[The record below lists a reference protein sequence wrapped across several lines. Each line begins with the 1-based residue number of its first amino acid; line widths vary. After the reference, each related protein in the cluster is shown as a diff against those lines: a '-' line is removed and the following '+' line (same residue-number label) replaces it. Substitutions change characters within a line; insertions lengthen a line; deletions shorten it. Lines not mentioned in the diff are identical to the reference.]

1 MSRKGLNVKRTW
13 GGKEKLQKLIKQEKN
28 ARVKERL
35 QAILWRLKGETYTQ
49 IAENLNKANITI
61 TEWVKNWNKSGYD
74 GLIDKPKPGAP
85 PKLAP
90 EQEKEIVE
98 TVNQSSRIT
107 CKVLKFKIRE
117 EYGKEFTIG
126 GIAALLHRN
135 KLSWKKPKKK
145 DYRQKEQE
153 RQEYQEAL
161 KKRLKISNQKQWSGI

>member
-28 ARVKERL
+28 VRVKERL

-49 IAENLNKANITI
+49 IAENLNKSNITI
-61 TEWVKNWNKSGYD
+61 TKWVKNWNKNGYD

-85 PKLAP
+85 PKLMP
-90 EQEKEIVE
+90 EEEKEVVK
-98 TVNQSSRIT
+98 TVNQSARIT

-126 GIAALLHRN
+126 GIAALLHRY

-145 DYRQKEQE
+145 DYRQNEQE
-153 RQEYQEAL
+153 RQKYQEAL
-161 KKRLKISNQKQWSGI
+161 KKRPKISNQKQWSGI